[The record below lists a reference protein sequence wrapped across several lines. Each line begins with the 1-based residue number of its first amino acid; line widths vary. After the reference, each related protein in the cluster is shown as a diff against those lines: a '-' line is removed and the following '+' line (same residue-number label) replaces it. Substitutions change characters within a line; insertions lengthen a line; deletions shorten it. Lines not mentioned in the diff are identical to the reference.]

1 MKKILLLST
10 IFILLMVIAYSQIQ
24 LSMEKKLRLEAYDE
38 IVLKTGKASITLK
51 KDGSIIISGSDLK
64 IMASE
69 SVNVKAGEKV
79 LVNGSKIKDN

>member
-10 IFILLMVIAYSQIQ
+10 IFILLMVIAYLQMQ

>member
-10 IFILLMVIAYSQIQ
+10 IFILLMVIAYLQMQ

-51 KDGSIIISGSDLK
+51 KDGSIINSGSDLK

>member
-1 MKKILLLST
+1 
-10 IFILLMVIAYSQIQ
+10 MVIAYSQIQ